1 MFHAKRDGKIAK
13 FNKLIKQMAAGSKEA
28 FKDFYNCYSSFIYS
42 TAIRT
47 TSYKPLVED
56 IVDDV
61 LVKVWNSAPK
71 QKHISNPYGWLYAV
85 IINCAKDY
93 FKTDKTF
100 AEIFDVAVVDKGV
113 KELED
118 PASFHSMLACLTE
131 DEERVVK
138 LHLEENYT
146 FGKIALLERKS
157 LSTISS
163 VYYRAIDKVKY
174 FLNKKKLINF
184 NYYIKYTSLNDDVKD
199 FFDLIFA

>member
-1 MFHAKRDGKIAK
+1 
-13 FNKLIKQMAAGSKEA
+13 
-28 FKDFYNCYSSFIYS
+28 
-42 TAIRT
+42 
-47 TSYKPLVED
+47 
-56 IVDDV
+56 
-61 LVKVWNSAPK
+61 
-71 QKHISNPYGWLYAV
+71 
-85 IINCAKDY
+85 
-93 FKTDKTF
+93 
-100 AEIFDVAVVDKGV
+100 
-113 KELED
+113 
-118 PASFHSMLACLTE
+118 MLACLTE

-146 FGKIALLERKS
+146 FGEIALLERKS